1 MKMFI
6 LSFLVLLPIIQCAR
20 ISSDQ
25 VQRQERRYHPARIQ
39 EQEIE
44 IVYEEP
50 NTGDEV
56 IEVIEIEDQSKT
68 TSTDRQPNPVTPSSI
83 HKGLVPQLW
92 ENYTGPAEP
101 APETVPCNVARMK
114 CAYRAGCGLALQNYA
129 LGCMDLVQGKTSVCN
144 THCRH
149 SLIALLSTHE
159 GQRLMKV
166 SIWVGTNVGMSMGM
180 NMSRLVFVM

>member
-56 IEVIEIEDQSKT
+56 IEVIGIEDQSKT

-92 ENYTGPAEP
+92 ENYTDPAEP

-166 SIWVGTNVGMSMGM
+166 SIWVGTNIGMSMGM